1 MSCEQTIHR
10 PEACRRPFFVG
21 VDVGGTNIKIG
32 LVDDDGKTFGFV
44 SIDTHEPDGPQ
55 IAMQRVGQA
64 IRELLKPMGLSLRDF
79 QRVGLGTPGSQNI
92 QTGMLI
98 APPNHPHWW
107 NFPIVACLEKELG
120 LPVSFA
126 NDANAA
132 AFGEFWIGTG
142 EKYSSM
148 ALLTLGTGV
157 GGGIISDSHLVV
169 GANSFGAECGHI
181 IVDSAPNARLC
192 TWGGGKGHLEAYA
205 SASAIVA
212 IAKERLAQGAEST
225 LRQQVPDVTAKKI
238 YEAALAG
245 DTFSLEL
252 IDQTAYYLGVGITSL
267 VHTVD
272 PGLVV
277 LGGAMNFGGRTSPVG
292 QRFMQRIRATFC
304 ELSFDYVEA
313 GTTIDFAILGGDAGY
328 LGAAGIARQTYHRT
342 TST

>member
-1 MSCEQTIHR
+1 MSCDQKIYSPSE
-10 PEACRRPFFVG
+10 CRRPFFIG

-32 LVDDDGKTFGFV
+32 LVSDEGRTFGFQ
-44 SIDTHEPDGPQ
+44 SIETEEPKGPADG
-55 IAMQRVGQA
+55 MRRTVDA
-64 IRELLKPMGLSLRDF
+64 INFLLSERQLKLSDF
-79 QRVGLGTPGSQNI
+79 ARIGLGTPGSQNI

-98 APPNHPHWW
+98 QPPNHPHWW
-107 NFPIVACLEKELG
+107 NFPIVDCLQSLSG

-142 EKYSSM
+142 EKFSSM

-181 IVDSAPNARLC
+181 IVDSSPTARLC

-205 SASAIVA
+205 SASAVVA
-212 IAKERLAQGAEST
+212 IAKERLQQGALSS
-225 LRQQVPDVTAKKI
+225 LSQQPLVTAKKI
-238 YEAALAG
+238 FEAALEG
-245 DTFSLEL
+245 DAFSLQL
-252 IDQTAYYLGVGITSL
+252 IDDTAFYLGVGITSL

-277 LGGAMNFGGRTSPVG
+277 LGGAMNFGGRESPVG
-292 QRFMQRIRATFC
+292 QRFLKKIRSTFC
-304 ELSFDYVEA
+304 ELSFDYVES
-313 GTTIDFAILGGDAGY
+313 GTTIDFAILGGDAGF
-328 LGAAGIARQTYHRT
+328 LGAAGIARQAYHRSVLT
-342 TST
+342 